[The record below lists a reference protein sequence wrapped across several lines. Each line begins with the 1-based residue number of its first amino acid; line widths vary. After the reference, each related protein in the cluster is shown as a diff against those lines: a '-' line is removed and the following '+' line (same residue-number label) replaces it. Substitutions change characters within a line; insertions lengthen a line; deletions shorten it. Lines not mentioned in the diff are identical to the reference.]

1 MTSTSEF
8 VSVGFLFYPK
18 IAFLFPFAAKIA
30 VIWLSFAATWAILS
44 SAETGI
50 HGGEEATLYSSF
62 QYASKFTR
70 WGYIGFWGGSN
81 PVIYNSD
88 LAKQTKL

>member
-18 IAFLFPFAAKIA
+18 IAFLFPFAA
-30 VIWLSFAATWAILS
+30 TWAILS
-44 SAETGI
+44 SAETAV
-50 HGGEEATLYSSF
+50 HGGEEATLYSSV
-62 QYASKFTR
+62 QYASKLTR
-70 WGYIGFWGGSN
+70 WGYIAYLGGSN

-88 LAKQTKL
+88 LANQTKL